1 MKLLVYHARA
11 EAYRAL
17 LRERFP
23 DLDVA
28 TVVAGA
34 DEAVAI
40 TRFDVAPWAGTGSG
54 IEILYPLAA
63 LRSVEPELAAR
74 RLGFVGG
81 VTRRECLAGRWRG
94 WRRRRRSVVAES
106 CAGRYSR

>member
-11 EAYRAL
+11 ETYRAL

-34 DEAVAI
+34 DEAALERHLADAEVLLGWRI
-40 TRFDVAPWAGTGSG
+40 PV
-54 IEILYPLAA
+54 AA
-63 LRSVEPELAAR
+63 LAR
-74 RLGFVGG
+74 APAGSAGSSSPARAPTSCSTPAPTSATWSSPTPGG
-81 VTRRECLAGRWRG
+81 STAT
-94 WRRRRRSVVAES
+94 
-106 CAGRYSR
+106 